1 MYRYLVLSFDKDLSE
16 DNITLTHF
24 RNTELYHEDSDISV
38 TLRSVDCGFMDR
50 LFKKKYTPQDFS
62 TMTGAILKTLMD
74 KSKVVKHDFEI
85 ITEVKFD
92 LDQLGALVKIED
104 SREII
109 NQTNERSEGKF
120 VW

>member
-38 TLRSVDCGFMDR
+38 TLRSVDCGFIDR

-85 ITEVKFD
+85 MLQNYYD
-92 LDQLGALVKIED
+92 LYRQMGTD
-104 SREII
+104 
-109 NQTNERSEGKF
+109 F
-120 VW
+120 C